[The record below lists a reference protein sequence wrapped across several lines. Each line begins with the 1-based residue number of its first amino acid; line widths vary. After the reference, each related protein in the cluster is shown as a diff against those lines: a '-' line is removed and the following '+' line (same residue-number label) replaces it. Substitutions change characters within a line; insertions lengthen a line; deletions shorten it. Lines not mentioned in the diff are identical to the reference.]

1 MVYFVG
7 RDLDVFFA
15 TEIAD
20 VGLFWQSGATGPS
33 WAFDDATT
41 KTDYT
46 LVATP
51 RDQLTV
57 ADTQVKYL
65 TGADLSVGA
74 MDEDITYVGFRDV
87 TKVEIKKETT
97 LTLTRKKV
105 DAIWDDV
112 FNNARMGCIN
122 PGSPAL
128 IGVSDNEEPTQTR
141 GYRIWLRLKPSG
153 STGGDTYTL
162 RNCCIQSHTVTTNV
176 DGTFDETL
184 EFMTYIDP
192 KIGNIGDIAITPTTA
207 L

>member
-7 RDLDVFFA
+7 RDLDVFLA
-15 TEIAD
+15 TEENNN
-20 VGLFWQSGATGPS
+20 GLFWQSGATGPS
-33 WAFDDATT
+33 WAFDDDTS
-41 KTDYT
+41 KTGYT
-46 LVATP
+46 LVAAP
-51 RDQLTV
+51 RSNLTV
-57 ADTQVKYL
+57 TDTQVKYL

-105 DAIWDDV
+105 DAVWDDV
-112 FNNARMGCIN
+112 FNNARMGLT
-122 PGSPAL
+122 GAAL
-128 IGVSDNEEPTQTR
+128 IGSSDNTEPTQTR
-141 GYRIWLRLKPSG
+141 GYRIWLKLKPSG
-153 STGGDTYTL
+153 SAQGDTFTL
-162 RNCCIQSHTVTTNV
+162 RNCCVQSHSVTTNV

-192 KIGNIGDIAITPTTA
+192 KIGTTGSAVVTPPTD